1 VLLVEGDANRRMQ
14 LSQALR
20 SEGMPVMAVSGIAEV
35 ERWPAGEVVV
45 TDARRFTPL
54 WKETGAAHVV
64 VLADTDEE
72 GMEACVRGACAW
84 IPRHCAPGA
93 LIDVLYE
100 LGVTSADAV
109 GTFDRAGSAQQVQ

>member
-1 VLLVEGDANRRMQ
+1 VLLVEGDSNRRMQ

-20 SEGMPVMAVSGIAEV
+20 AEGMPVLAVSGIAEV

-72 GMEACVRGACAW
+72 GMEACIRGACAW
-84 IPRHCAPGA
+84 IPRHCAPET

-100 LGVTSADAV
+100 LGVGSTDALD
-109 GTFDRAGSAQQVQ
+109 TFRAGSVQQLQ